1 MFLAG
6 IWGRFSNPDFCCS
19 NKMSIGNLLDR
30 EKKTVPKSWLGKKGL
45 SLNFIGVLLLLLFLL
60 FYQHSRNFLLNN
72 HKFFL
77 LHSFYFGLYYHN
89 LGIPIRYHHL

>member
-30 EKKTVPKSWLGKKGL
+30 EKKDRPQILVREKRTVPKFHRCVTLA
-45 SLNFIGVLLLLLFLL
+45 FISFVLPTF
-60 FYQHSRNFLLNN
+60 Q
-72 HKFFL
+72 KF
-77 LHSFYFGLYYHN
+77 S
-89 LGIPIRYHHL
+89 PK

>member
-30 EKKTVPKSWLGKKGL
+30 EKKTVPKFHRCVTLA
-45 SLNFIGVLLLLLFLL
+45 FISFVLPTF
-60 FYQHSRNFLLNN
+60 Q
-72 HKFFL
+72 KF
-77 LHSFYFGLYYHN
+77 S
-89 LGIPIRYHHL
+89 PK

>member
-30 EKKTVPKSWLGKKGL
+30 EKRPSPNPG
-45 SLNFIGVLLLLLFLL
+45 
-60 FYQHSRNFLLNN
+60 
-72 HKFFL
+72 
-77 LHSFYFGLYYHN
+77 
-89 LGIPIRYHHL
+89 

>member
-45 SLNFIGVLLLLLFLL
+45 DS
-60 FYQHSRNFLLNN
+60 
-72 HKFFL
+72 
-77 LHSFYFGLYYHN
+77 
-89 LGIPIRYHHL
+89 GIKLPHPFKSVPICCKI